1 MSFFS
6 ASGEISLTN
15 EPAEEPSSVIR
26 KRRRT
31 SPDSDLDDFELISGD
46 ELAEVSPW
54 IYVASYI
61 IMLRPYKRI
70 LKRHQIK
77 RF

>member
-1 MSFFS
+1 M
-6 ASGEISLTN
+6 TN

-46 ELAEVSPW
+46 ELAEVSP
-54 IYVASYI
+54 
-61 IMLRPYKRI
+61 
-70 LKRHQIK
+70 
-77 RF
+77 